1 MSHLAKY
8 RNRPSPSFPANDPA
22 CRGTTKRGNDGLMYT
37 SVPDK
42 NGVFKWKYIL
52 AASPKRS
59 PTRQRSTNR
68 SRSPARTPR
77 NRSPAR
83 QTQNRRKTAPR
94 NIFYESPIELIGDD
108 SFMTMNRRPGGK
120 WKRLRYANLPDIG
133 SKRINLKFKAS
144 DGGGSMYSFGHR
156 LNQSNVYVRK
166 GDEDFEWGYEPG
178 PVLWRFR

>member
-42 NGVFKWKYIL
+42 NGVFKWKYIT
-52 AASPKRS
+52 AASRKRS
-59 PTRQRSTNR
+59 PTRQRSRNR
-68 SRSPARTPR
+68 SP

-83 QTQNRRKTAPR
+83 QTPNRRKTAPR
-94 NIFYESPIELIGDD
+94 NIYYESNIDLIGDD

-120 WKRLRYANLPDIG
+120 WHRLRYANLPDIG
-133 SKRINLKFKAS
+133 SKRINLKFKAG
-144 DGGGSMYSFGHR
+144 DGGAAMYSFGHR
-156 LNQSNVYVRK
+156 LNQSNAYIPK
-166 GDEDFEWGYEPG
+166 GHEFFIHSSGDPL
-178 PVLWRFR
+178 LWRYR